1 MNLKMKNKIQFK
13 NINDIPIKIT
23 DWIGSTS
30 SIVVHTFLFTGI
42 FILRIFGIA
51 TSDILLILT
60 TLVSLEAI
68 YLSIF
73 IQITV
78 NRNTQSLGEFEED
91 IGEIQSDIDKI
102 EDKERM
108 DKINETITTETL
120 SKIQSNLQRMMDNI
134 EKIKNPKI

>member
-1 MNLKMKNKIQFK
+1 M
-13 NINDIPIKIT
+13 
-23 DWIGSTS
+23 
-30 SIVVHTFLFTGI
+30 
-42 FILRIFGIA
+42 A

-60 TLVSLEAI
+60 TIVSLEAI

-78 NRNTQSLGEFEED
+78 NRNTQSLDDFEAD
-91 IGEIQSDIDKI
+91 IDEIQSDIDKI
-102 EDKERM
+102 EGKERL

-120 SKIQSNLQRMMDNI
+120 SKIQSNLQKMMDNI

>member
-1 MNLKMKNKIQFK
+1 MNNKIQFK
-13 NINDIPIKIT
+13 NINDIPVKIT
-23 DWIGSTS
+23 DWVGSTT
-30 SIVVHTFLFTGI
+30 SIVVHTFLFAGI
-42 FILRIFGIA
+42 FLLRIFSMA

-60 TLVSLEAI
+60 TIVSLEAI

-78 NRNTQSLGEFEED
+78 NRNTQSLDDFEAD
-91 IGEIQSDIDKI
+91 IDEIQSDIDKI
-102 EDKERM
+102 EGKERL

-120 SKIQSNLQRMMDNI
+120 SKIQNNLQKMMDNI